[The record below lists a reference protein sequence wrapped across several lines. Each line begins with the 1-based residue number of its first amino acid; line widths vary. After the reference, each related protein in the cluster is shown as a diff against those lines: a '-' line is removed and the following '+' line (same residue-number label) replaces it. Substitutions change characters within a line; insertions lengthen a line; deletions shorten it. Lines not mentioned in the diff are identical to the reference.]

1 MYNPRLTLTR
11 QEDIQVTFDQAHSIF
26 NLVRILY
33 LPADGRGQT
42 LLGEE
47 LLDWVNQ
54 SFPAAINE
62 DGNEI
67 MNTQHP
73 WDNPMF
79 WPFLSRCVLRGFFP
93 TVSTFLNT
101 LSDHPHPPIAK
112 LAGVLS
118 QYASSFPRSENF
130 REDHTFLAEHK
141 KWLVRFRSDVD
152 TITGGRSRAHWLDTT
167 NSGSREWSEWE
178 DNFKSLVELMEG
190 KPERVLAE
198 VNDWREAIGAWGV
211 LVDVWLRRDDLP

>member
-1 MYNPRLTLTR
+1 MYG
-11 QEDIQVTFDQAHSIF
+11 IF

-47 LLDWVNQ
+47 LLDWVNE
-54 SFPAAINE
+54 SSPAAIND

-93 TVSTFLNT
+93 TVAQFLNT

-112 LAGVLS
+112 LAATLS
-118 QYASSFPRSENF
+118 QYATSFPRSNNF
-130 REDHTFLAEHK
+130 REDHAFLSEHK

-152 TITGGRSRAHWLDTT
+152 TITGGRGRSNWLDTD
-167 NSGSREWSEWE
+167 GGREWSGWE
-178 DNFKSLVELMEG
+178 ENFKSLVELMEG
-190 KPERVLAE
+190 KADRVLAE
-198 VNDWREAIGAWGV
+198 ANDWREAIGAWGV